1 MRSRS
6 LVDSGFKKTSY
17 NGGGKTK
24 PNQTPRLPAP
34 LCCTPGAGGLAWS
47 DPEKLSRGAGVGKA
61 RLFGLFPH
69 PGLESYRGGD
79 AAEAGVGEKAFLLH
93 IPPRPPGDR
102 ACRAAA
108 GPQPLPWGRGPGG
121 SRGRHFSPGH
131 GLRRHESLTR
141 RLAGL
146 RPGADGVAEHREAQ
160 VAQALTNRVR
170 QLHAWPGGSLTPRA
184 SPWARRRRDAVSLAT
199 GLCQPLGTRDLGSSR
214 I

>member
-1 MRSRS
+1 M
-6 LVDSGFKKTSY
+6 GE
-17 NGGGKTK
+17 GK
-24 PNQTPRLPAP
+24 PNQTKLHDFQPLFAVPRGRAGWLGPTQKSFRAGRASGRRGCSGSSPILAWKVTAGATQRRPGLGRRRFCSTSLPA
-34 LCCTPGAGGLAWS
+34 LRATA
-47 DPEKLSRGAGVGKA
+47 
-61 RLFGLFPH
+61 H
-69 PGLESYRGGD
+69 P
-79 AAEAGVGEKAFLLH
+79 
-93 IPPRPPGDR
+93 
-102 ACRAAA
+102 
-108 GPQPLPWGRGPGG
+108 GPQPLPSGRGPGG